1 MPSIF
6 WSSHRRWKLR
16 YWALTA
22 AILYVSYH
30 FVRGMPLLSTNL
42 PPYTGEHDVGTIDLE
57 VPVNPPRRVDE
68 TINTETG
75 EPAFQVDTVLFS
87 VFYPS
92 VNGSQGSKEKHLWV
106 PKPIA
111 LHAEGYARFAHVN
124 NWLTNNVFA
133 LGLWT
138 LVGGNTVPAEVDVR
152 MHGTSRSSHT
162 YGDSAESH
170 GDDYGLP
177 EFPVIV
183 FSHGMASAR
192 TSYTQYCGEL
202 ASRGNIVIA
211 IEHRD
216 GSGPGSLLMHNG
228 IAKGVFHISEDQLD
242 PKPDTPKLK
251 ELQLAMRQIEV
262 EEAVKVLRRIN
273 EGEGSEIFKSNP
285 REEGKVLSDWKHR
298 LNMDRIAV
306 AGHSYGATLA
316 LQALKGAPSEALPF
330 VGGIILDPGKS
341 SGPLN
346 HDINVPI
353 MIIHSQ
359 SWSSKHS
366 IFGGRPHFDV
376 VKELVE
382 GVMKRKKFAWF
393 LTSKGTTHPSV
404 TDAPLIE
411 PMLLSW
417 TTGSTIDAHEG
428 VNQYVKVSE
437 TFMKYLGDGHRREVL
452 KEEVSHP
459 TYNDETRKIDN
470 PDIAKFWQVHVSPS
484 TFCAFPGLCGI
495 EKDDRRRAVPYTA

>member
-1 MPSIF
+1 
-6 WSSHRRWKLR
+6 
-16 YWALTA
+16 
-22 AILYVSYH
+22 
-30 FVRGMPLLSTNL
+30 
-42 PPYTGEHDVGTIDLE
+42 
-57 VPVNPPRRVDE
+57 
-68 TINTETG
+68 
-75 EPAFQVDTVLFS
+75 
-87 VFYPS
+87 
-92 VNGSQGSKEKHLWV
+92 
-106 PKPIA
+106 
-111 LHAEGYARFAHVN
+111 
-124 NWLTNNVFA
+124 
-133 LGLWT
+133 
-138 LVGGNTVPAEVDVR
+138 
-152 MHGTSRSSHT
+152 
-162 YGDSAESH
+162 
-170 GDDYGLP
+170 
-177 EFPVIV
+177 
-183 FSHGMASAR
+183 
-192 TSYTQYCGEL
+192 
-202 ASRGNIVIA
+202 
-211 IEHRD
+211 
-216 GSGPGSLLMHNG
+216 
-228 IAKGVFHISEDQLD
+228 
-242 PKPDTPKLK
+242 
-251 ELQLAMRQIEV
+251 MRQIEV

-437 TFMKYLGDGHRREVL
+437 TFMKYLGDGHRRDVL

-459 TYNDETRKIDN
+459 AYNEETRKIDN

>member
-1 MPSIF
+1 MASIF
-6 WSSHRRWKLR
+6 FSSFRRWKLR
-16 YWALTA
+16 YWLLAAALFYA
-22 AILYVSYH
+22 SYC
-30 FVRGMPLLSTNL
+30 FLLGMPLFSSNL
-42 PPYTGEHDVGTIDLE
+42 PPYTGEYDVGTIDLE
-57 VPVNPPRRVDE
+57 TPVNPPRRVGD

-75 EPAFQVDTVLFS
+75 EPAFQVDTVLS
-87 VFYPS
+87 SIFYPA
-92 VNGSQGSKEKHLWV
+92 VNGSLSSKEKHLWV

-111 LHAEGYARFAHVN
+111 LHAEGYARFAHIN

-152 MHGTSRSSHT
+152 LHGTAKSSYK
-162 YGDSAESH
+162 YGDHAEAPA
-170 GDDYGLP
+170 DDYGLP
-177 EFPVIV
+177 EFPVII

-192 TSYTQYCGEL
+192 TSYTQYCGEM
-202 ASRGNIVIA
+202 ASRGNIVVA

-216 GSGPGSLLMHNG
+216 GSGPGSLMLNNG
-228 IAKGVFHISEDQLD
+228 TSKGVFHIGEDQLD

-251 ELQLAMRQIEV
+251 ELQLGMRQAEV
-262 EEAVKVLRRIN
+262 EETVKVLRRIN
-273 EGEGSEIFKSNP
+273 EGEGLSIFRANP
-285 REEGKVLSDWKHR
+285 RGEGEVLTEWTHR
-298 LNMDRIAV
+298 LNLDRIAI

-316 LQALKGAPSEALPF
+316 LQALKGAPSEDLPF
-330 VGGIILDPGKS
+330 KGGIILDPGKS

-346 HDINVPI
+346 HDVKVPV

-366 IFGGRPHFDV
+366 IFHGRPHFEV
-376 VKELVE
+376 VKELAQ
-382 GVMKRKKFAWF
+382 GVMERKKFAWF
-393 LTSKGTTHPSV
+393 FTSKGTTHPSV

-428 VNQYVKVSE
+428 VNQYVKVSDS
-437 TFMKYLGDGHRREVL
+437 FMQYLGDGHRRGLL

-459 TYNDETRKIDN
+459 AYNEETRKISN
-470 PDIAKFWQVHVSPS
+470 PELSQYWQVHVSPS
-484 TFCAFPGLCGI
+484 TFCAFPGLCGV
-495 EKDDRRRAVPYTA
+495 EEDRRRAVEYTA